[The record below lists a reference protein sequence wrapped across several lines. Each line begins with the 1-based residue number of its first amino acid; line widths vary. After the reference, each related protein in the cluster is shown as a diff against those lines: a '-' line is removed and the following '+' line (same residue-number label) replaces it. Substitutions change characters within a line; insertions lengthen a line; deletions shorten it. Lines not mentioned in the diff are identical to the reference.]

1 MPNHVVNYV
10 AERGISQERF
20 STLEEALPD
29 TDVLYITRIQ
39 SERFATQEQYHKVSR
54 YSRIEIFVKK
64 YILYELVFLFLLRN
78 FVRIRFLI
86 INIFIQNYY

>member
-54 YSRIEIFVKK
+54 YSRIEIFVQKSTF
-64 YILYELVFLFLLRN
+64 YTSSCFFFYYEILYELDF
-78 FVRIRFLI
+78 
-86 INIFIQNYY
+86 